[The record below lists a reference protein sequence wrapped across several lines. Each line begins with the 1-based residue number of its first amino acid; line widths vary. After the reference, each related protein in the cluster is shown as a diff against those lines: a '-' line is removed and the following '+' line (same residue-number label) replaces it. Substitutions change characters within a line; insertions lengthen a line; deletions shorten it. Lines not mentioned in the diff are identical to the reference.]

1 MTPAFSI
8 EIGAALLALNDV
20 RAALAGPVAVS
31 LTQAAEARIARG
43 ASTIERLVA
52 AGDPIYGVNTGFGR
66 LASERIGAEHLERL
80 QVNLVRSHA
89 AGLGELLPEPVVRL
103 VLLLKI
109 ASLSA
114 GHSGVSRQTVSLL
127 SALLNA
133 DVLPAIPRQGSVGAS
148 GDLAPLAHLSLVLIG
163 EGEAVVE
170 GQRLS
175 GAEALSSADLAP
187 VTLGPKEG
195 LALLNGTQVST
206 ALALNGLIDA
216 ERNLITA
223 IAAGAM
229 STDALMGSDTPF
241 DARIHALRP
250 HPGQMLV
257 ARVLRELMANS
268 EIRASHLEGDVK
280 VQDPYSFRCQP
291 QVIGACLDLLANAAR
306 TLMIEANA
314 VSDNPLVFPVENE
327 VLSGGNFHAE
337 PVAFAADMLALA
349 IAETGALAE
358 RRIAE
363 LTDTTMSSLPAF
375 LTPEPGLNSG
385 YMMAHVTAAALASE
399 NKQLAAPASVDSLPT
414 SANQEDHVSM
424 ATHAAWRLAAM
435 NANTRAIIAIE
446 LMAAAEGIDFRRPL
460 RSSPSL
466 EEAHAAIRAHVAP
479 RLQDRMFSRDIE
491 AVAKLISAGAFE
503 RFAGRLLDE
512 ILMEPR
518 P

>member
-1 MTPAFSI
+1 MTTARKI
-8 EIGAALLALNDV
+8 EIGAAALALNDV
-20 RAALAGPVAVS
+20 RAALAGPVSVT
-31 LTQAAEARIARG
+31 LTPAAEARVARSAETIA
-43 ASTIERLVA
+43 RLVA
-52 AGDPIYGVNTGFGR
+52 VGEPIYGVNTGFGQ
-66 LASERIGAEHLERL
+66 LASKRIESEHLERL

-89 AGLGELLPEPVVRL
+89 AGLGELLPKGVVRL

-109 ASLSA
+109 ASLAA
-114 GHSGVSRQTVSLL
+114 GHSGVRPETVALL
-127 SALLNA
+127 SALLGA
-133 DVLPAIPRQGSVGAS
+133 DLLPAIPRQGSVGAS
-148 GDLAPLAHLSLVLIG
+148 GDLAPLAHMSLVLIG
-163 EGEAVVE
+163 EGEAIVA
-170 GQRLS
+170 GKRLS
-175 GAEALSSADLAP
+175 GSQALSGAGLAP

-206 ALALNGLIDA
+206 ALALSGLIEA
-216 ERNLITA
+216 ERNLA
-223 IAAGAM
+223 SGLLAGAM

-250 HPGQMLV
+250 HPGQKLV
-257 ARVLRELMANS
+257 ARTLRDLMAGS

-291 QVIGACLDLLANAAR
+291 QVMGACLDLMANAAR

-314 VSDNPLVFPVENE
+314 VSDNPLVFPDENE

-399 NKQLAAPASVDSLPT
+399 NKQLAAPASIDSLPT

-424 ATHAAWRLAAM
+424 ATHAAWRLGAM
-435 NANTRAIIAIE
+435 NANTRGIVAIE
-446 LMAAAEGIDFRRPL
+446 LLAAAEGIDFRRPL
-460 RSSPSL
+460 RSSGPL
-466 EEAHAAIRAHVAP
+466 EDAHALIRAHVAR
-479 RLQDRMFSRDIE
+479 RLEDRVFSPDIE
-491 AVAKLISAGAFE
+491 AVINIISDGGFE
-503 RFAGRLLDE
+503 GLAGRPLDE
-512 ILMEPR
+512 VLA
-518 P
+518 

>member
-1 MTPAFSI
+1 MTSAPI
-8 EIGAALLALNDV
+8 EIGERPLSLDDI
-20 RAALAGPVAVS
+20 RAALAGPISVTLS
-31 LTQAAEARIARG
+31 QAAENRILRG
-43 ASTIERLVA
+43 AATIECLVA

-66 LASERIGAEHLERL
+66 LASERIGAENLERL
-80 QVNLVRSHA
+80 QVNLVRSHS
-89 AGLGELLPEPVVRL
+89 AGIGELLPAPVVRL

-109 ASLSA
+109 ASLAA
-114 GHSGVSRQTVSLL
+114 GHSGIRRETVSLL
-127 SALLNA
+127 SALLAA

-163 EGEAVVE
+163 EGEAMMV
-170 GQRLS
+170 GKRLP
-175 GAEALSSADLAP
+175 GVQALARVGLAP

-206 ALALNGLIDA
+206 ALALNGLIEA
-216 ERNLITA
+216 ERNLVTA
-223 IAAGAM
+223 VVAGAM

-241 DARIHALRP
+241 DARIHRLRP

-257 ARVLRELMANS
+257 ARALRNLMAGS
-268 EIRASHLEGDVK
+268 AIRASHLEGDVK

-291 QVIGACLDLLANAAR
+291 QVMGACIDLMANAAR
-306 TLMIEANA
+306 TLLIEANA
-314 VSDNPLVFPVENE
+314 VSDNPLVFPDEND

-424 ATHAAWRLAAM
+424 ATHAAWRLGAM
-435 NANTRAIIAIE
+435 NANTRAIVAIE

-460 RSSPSL
+460 RSSRSL
-466 EEAHAAIRAHVAP
+466 EEAHALIRSKVRP
-479 RLQDRMFSRDIE
+479 RPEDRTFSSDIE
-491 AVAKLISAGAFE
+491 ALASLISAGAFE
-503 RFAGRLLDE
+503 GFAGQLLDE
-512 ILMEPR
+512 LLEPL